1 MEFFS
6 TETLIAIIK
15 TAGYIGLFGIVF
27 AESGILLGFFLPG
40 DSLLF
45 TAGFLASQGFLNLPI
60 LIFITAIAAIT
71 GDSVGYLFGLKVGRK
86 LFKRKNYRFF
96 HKENLIKAEKFYKK
110 HGAKTIILARFIPF
124 IRTFAP
130 IVAGV
135 SRMHYSTFVSYNII
149 GGIFW
154 TISLSILGFYLG
166 HLIPNVDRYILPIVL
181 LIIFIS
187 VSPIIINL
195 TRQKLKPKK

>member
-1 MEFFS
+1 MEIFH

-15 TAGYIGLFGIVF
+15 AAGYIGLFGIIF

-60 LIFITAIAAIT
+60 LIIATAVAAIT

-86 LFKRKNYRFF
+86 LFKRKNSRFF

-110 HGAKTIILARFIPF
+110 HGAKTIVLARFMPF
-124 IRTFAP
+124 VRTFAP

-135 SRMHYSTFVSYNII
+135 SKMHYKTFVSYNII
-149 GGIFW
+149 GGMLW
-154 TISLSILGFYLG
+154 TLTLPTLGFYLG
-166 HLIPNVDRYILPIVL
+166 RSIPDVDKYLLPIIF
-181 LIIFIS
+181 LIVFVS
-187 VSPIIINL
+187 ASPIIINFIK
-195 TRQKLKPKK
+195 QKIKPKK